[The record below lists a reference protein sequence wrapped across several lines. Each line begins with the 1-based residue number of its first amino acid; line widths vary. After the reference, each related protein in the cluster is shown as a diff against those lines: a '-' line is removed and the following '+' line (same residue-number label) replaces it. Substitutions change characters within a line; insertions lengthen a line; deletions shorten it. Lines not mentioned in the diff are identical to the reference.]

1 MKKKI
6 DKVELLIWLI
16 GAMVIIALIGLCIYS
31 CIVGVEIKTDSTI
44 TSTNNAVNVA
54 VRNIIF

>member
-1 MKKKI
+1 VKRI

-16 GAMVIIALIGLCIYS
+16 GAIVIIALIGLVVYCCIA
-31 CIVGVEIKTDSTI
+31 GVEIETDSTI

-54 VRNIIF
+54 VRTIIF